1 MLPRVAADE
10 SGSLPQR
17 VTHWTHQNERGGG
30 EAMRAPGDDEL
41 RVALEKLCPG
51 SRLIACEPLGG
62 DGGASVG
69 RKEAGYGQPL
79 KLILEEADG
88 TPRILVFRT
97 ASHNEFGHDR
107 RSDRAGEVLLAF
119 DTFPLFPGH
128 VRALDVGAITPA
140 GLRTLADAGELYL
153 ITTFAEGRLYADDL
167 RRVAS
172 EGMATQGDLERC
184 DALAR
189 WLVDL
194 HRTPCPAD
202 GVAWRRAIRDLVGHG
217 EGIFGVVEAYPPDV
231 PGAPREL
238 LERIEH
244 RCLDWRWRLRERTDR
259 LHRTH
264 GDFHPFNIV
273 FSEGARFTVLDASR
287 GGRGDPADDLTAL
300 SINYLFFALQ
310 APGTWERGFG
320 RLWRRFWNTYLAGS
334 RDNEIL
340 HTAAPFLAWRAL
352 VLCCPRFY
360 PDLGAEARRALLDLA
375 ERVLDAAC
383 FVPGVAEELFA

>member
-1 MLPRVAADE
+1 
-10 SGSLPQR
+10 
-17 VTHWTHQNERGGG
+17 
-30 EAMRAPGDDEL
+30 MRAPGEHDL

-51 SRLIACEPLGG
+51 SRLIACAPLGS

-69 RKEAGYGQPL
+69 RKETGYGEPL
-79 KLILEEADG
+79 KLSLEEPNG
-88 TPRILVFRT
+88 NLRTLVFRT
-97 ASHNEFGHDR
+97 ASRNEFGHDR
-107 RSDRAGEVLLAF
+107 RSDRAAEILLAF
-119 DTFPLFPGH
+119 DTFGSFPGH
-128 VRALDVGAITPA
+128 IRALDVGAITPS
-140 GLRTLADAGELYL
+140 GLRTLGDAGELYL

-167 RRVAS
+167 RRVAR
-172 EGMATQGDLERC
+172 EGVATQSDLDRC
-184 DALAR
+184 DALAQ
-189 WLVDL
+189 WLVEL
-194 HRTPCPAD
+194 HGAPCPAD

-217 EGIFGVVEAYPPDV
+217 EGIFGIIDAYPPEV
-231 PGAPREL
+231 PGSSRQR

-273 FSEGARFTVLDASR
+273 FSEGTRFTALDASR

-310 APGTWERGFG
+310 APEAWERGFG

-334 RDNEIL
+334 SDSEIF

-352 VLCCPRFY
+352 VLGCPRFY

-375 ERVLDAAC
+375 ERALEASC
-383 FVPGVAEELFA
+383 FIPGIAEELFP